1 MDKETKETIEWLKS
15 ARDTYN
21 GYLTNS
27 EDIKSMNRAFDVA
40 EDCVKSV
47 ALIATG
53 AATDLSKYVNIVK
66 GIESFIDT
74 AEWTSKED
82 LIEMINTYAVPRLF
96 AKYLGVNQ

>member
-1 MDKETKETIEWLKS
+1 MDKETKETIEWLES

-27 EDIKSMNRAFDVA
+27 EYIKSMNRAFDVA

-47 ALIATG
+47 ALISTD
-53 AATDLSKYVNIVK
+53 AATDLSKYANIVK

-96 AKYLGVNQ
+96 VKYLGVNQ